1 MHHSFNYNQDVSSLS
16 VNIQVTF
23 YPSGHWLEEH
33 VANMTLDNGA
43 GESLVS

>member
-16 VNIQVTF
+16 TFRSLFTPLVTGF
-23 YPSGHWLEEH
+23 VEEH